1 MCLIY
6 TEMKLSAKKIQIL
19 NVAEELFS
27 QQGFD
32 GTSVRAIAKIAEV
45 NIAMI
50 SYYFGSKEKL
60 LGELINRRMS
70 GFGDK
75 LNEIANGSGTFAER
89 LNTLTATIL
98 KQAHTNRRIHKIL
111 HFEFSHGNRKIKF
124 DNFINQKT
132 ETFAAISAFIDAGQK
147 EGVFSKD
154 VNIKLI
160 VPTILGTYFHYIFN
174 KRFYERVLGLGEGKT
189 LDQFVYNEL
198 TQHIQQTIYALLQ
211 IKD

>member
-1 MCLIY
+1 MD
-6 TEMKLSAKKIQIL
+6 T
-19 NVAEELFS
+19 AEELFS

-32 GTSVRAIAKIAEV
+32 GTSVRKIAKAAGV

-50 SYYFGSKEKL
+50 SYYFGSKENL
-60 LGELINRRMS
+60 LDELINDRMA

-75 LNEIANGSGTFAER
+75 LNEVAAGSGTFAER
-89 LNTLTATIL
+89 LNILTATIL

-124 DNFINQKT
+124 DNFITQKS
-132 ETFAAISAFIDAGQK
+132 ETFDAVSAFIDAGQK
-147 EGVFSKD
+147 EGIFSKN
-154 VNIKLI
+154 VNIKLV

-198 TQHIQQTIYALLQ
+198 TQHIQQTVYALLQ
-211 IKD
+211 NKD